1 MLVIRRRP
9 GEVLL
14 IGDSIE
20 VEVLESSHSQV
31 KLGIRAPKDV
41 VVLRQEIRLTQQQNQ
56 ISVQQNTPA
65 AMNRLLGVLR

>member
-9 GEVLL
+9 GEVLW

-41 VVLRQEIRLTQQQNQ
+41 VVLRQEIRLIQQQNQ
-56 ISVQQNTPA
+56 ISARETTPA
-65 AMNRLLGVLR
+65 AINRLLGLLR